1 MHQHR
6 SSGQVLLIT
15 LLVLTVGMTISL
27 ALISRT
33 RTDISINNEIE
44 DSARAFAA
52 AEAGI
57 ERALQTGQSSSSQP
71 LSGNLASYSTNISA
85 IAGTAASYAIPQ
97 LTTQGNTES
106 VWLVN
111 HNEDGSLDETRVY
124 TSNTIDVCWRGT
136 QPPALSIG
144 ILYKNAANTYLLQKV
159 AYDPNSRG
167 NFANAG
173 ILGAGCGQSNVYR
186 QTINFNSLGINPS
199 APNDTLLALRIR
211 PIYADANIFVAP
223 PANVT
228 LPSQG
233 NIITSTGVTGSGV
246 SRKIVVSRQFR
257 SAPSIFDAAVVSELN
272 FSH

>member
-1 MHQHR
+1 MNKHR

-33 RTDISINNEIE
+33 RTDVSINNEIE

-57 ERALQTGQSSSSQP
+57 ERALQTGQESSAP

-85 IAGTAASYAIPQ
+85 IAGAAAAYTIPQ

-111 HNEDGSLDETRVY
+111 HNGDGTLNETRVY
-124 TSNTIDVCWRGT
+124 TANTIDVCWRGT
-136 QPPALSIG
+136 QPPAVSIG

-167 NFANAG
+167 NFASAG
-173 ILGAGCGQSNVYR
+173 ALGVGCGQENVYR
-186 QTINFNSLGINPS
+186 QTINFNTLGINPA

-223 PANVT
+223 PAGVT

-233 NIITSTGVTGSGV
+233 NMITSTGVTGSGV

-257 SAPSIFDAAVVSELN
+257 SAPSIFDAAIVSELN